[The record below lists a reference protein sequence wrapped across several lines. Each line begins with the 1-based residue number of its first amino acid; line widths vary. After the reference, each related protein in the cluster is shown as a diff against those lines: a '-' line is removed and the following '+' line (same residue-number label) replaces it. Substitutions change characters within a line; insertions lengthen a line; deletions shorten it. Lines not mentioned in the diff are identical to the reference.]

1 MSIDLGTTTIVAAHA
16 TSPADVGVVL
26 QEPATVSVDGDT
38 VFVGEAA
45 QSIAAARPDATVQQ
59 LIRRLGDSS
68 PVVLDGRAY
77 SVVEL
82 FGHVVS
88 HVATTANDAVGLDP
102 AATRLVLTHPAGWR
116 DHRLDLLA
124 SVGRAAGFATVD
136 LVSEPIAAVQSQ
148 PAEAT
153 EGTTLV
159 VDLGGGTV
167 DATLVRTNP
176 HAIDEIVS
184 TQSLERL
191 GGNDFDQAVFTH
203 VSTAVDDM
211 IGALD
216 RRDPAVRAGIM
227 ALRSNCSS
235 AKERL
240 SSETDA
246 SIELALPGLNTT
258 VRITRAEFESL
269 IRPQVDAVVAL
280 VDRVLSA
287 AAVDAADLAAVVVVG
302 GSAPIPLVAEMLAG
316 HLGRGVAISADAAGA
331 AALGAATSSSTA
343 LSNADAASDTN
354 ATSDTHKDDS
364 MNDNTN
370 DSPVTPTADTEP
382 SDAAARR
389 TPPPPPPSGQSG
401 PSTGTKVA
409 AGAAAAAAAA
419 AAGVIFGD
427 DIAAALDGDDTDA
440 GMDEFDAVAAP
451 ESAGPIGVPID
462 GPTDATFDDPT
473 TTARQANRPTR
484 PNDRDDGDAVGAPTR
499 PAREAEPHRQR
510 GHGSTL
516 RSTHRCA
523 CDRCSVSVA

>member
-1 MSIDLGTTTIVAAHA
+1 MSIDLGTTTIVAALA
-16 TSPADVGVVL
+16 RNDADVEVVFA
-26 QEPATVSVDGDT
+26 EPSTVSIDGDT
-38 VFVGEAA
+38 VLVGEVA
-45 QSIAAARPDATVQQ
+45 QPIAATRPDATVQQ

-68 PVVLDGRAY
+68 PVVLDGRAF

-88 HVATTANDAVGLDP
+88 HVAATANLAVGLDP

-124 SVGRAAGFATVD
+124 SVGRTAGFATVD
-136 LVSEPIAAVQSQ
+136 LVSEPIAAVRSQ
-148 PAEAT
+148 PTEAT
-153 EGTTLV
+153 EGTTLI
-159 VDLGGGTV
+159 VDVGGGTV
-167 DATLVRTNP
+167 DATLVRTDP
-176 HAIDEIVS
+176 HAIGEVVS

-191 GGNDFDQAVFTH
+191 GGSDFDQAVFTH
-203 VSTAVDDM
+203 VSASVDDM

-269 IRPQVDAVVAL
+269 IRPQIDAVVAL

-287 AAVDAADLAAVVVVG
+287 AGLDAADLAAVVVVG

-316 HLGRGVAISADAAGA
+316 HLGRGVAISTDSAAA
-331 AALGAATSSSTA
+331 VALGAATSTA
-343 LSNADAASDTN
+343 PSLTDEASDTN
-354 ATSDTHKDDS
+354 ATPDTHKDDS

-370 DSPVTPTADTEP
+370 DSPVTPTTDTEP

-389 TPPPPPPSGQSG
+389 TPMAPPPPGPSG

-409 AGAAAAAAAA
+409 AGAAAAAAAV

-451 ESAGPIGVPID
+451 DSAGPAGVPLD
-462 GPTDATFDDPT
+462 EPTDASVDSPT
-473 TTARQANRPTR
+473 SAPQVNRPTLS
-484 PNDRDDGDAVGAPTR
+484 
-499 PAREAEPHRQR
+499 E
-510 GHGSTL
+510 
-516 RSTHRCA
+516 RSR
-523 CDRCSVSVA
+523 RR